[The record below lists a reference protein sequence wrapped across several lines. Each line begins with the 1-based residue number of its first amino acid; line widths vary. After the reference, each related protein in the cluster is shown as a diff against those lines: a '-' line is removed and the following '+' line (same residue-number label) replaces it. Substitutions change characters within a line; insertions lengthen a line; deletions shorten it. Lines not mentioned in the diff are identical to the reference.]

1 MGASGSGNTTLLH
14 VLAGLKVPTSGEVW
28 LGEREI
34 TWLSEPA
41 RAKLRRTEIGV
52 VFQEFNLV
60 PVLNVRDNLLLPL
73 RLAHKR
79 VDRGH
84 FDEAV
89 ETLGLGGRLH
99 HLSHEL
105 SGGQRQRV
113 AVGRAG
119 LARPAV
125 MFADEPTGS
134 LDSETGTEVLWLFR
148 RLVDEMGQTLML
160 ITHDER
166 AASFGD
172 NVIWMKDGRIVS

>member
-73 RLAHKR
+73 RLAHRK
-79 VDRGH
+79 VDCGH
-84 FDEAV
+84 FDEVV
-89 ETLGLGGRLH
+89 ETLGLGRRLR
-99 HLSHEL
+99 HLPHEL

-113 AVGRAG
+113 AIGRAV

-134 LDSETGTEVLWLFR
+134 LDSETGAEALRPFR
-148 RLVDEMGQTLML
+148 RLVDEMGQTLKP

-166 AASFGD
+166 AASLGD
-172 NVIWMKDGRIVS
+172 NFTRMKNGRIVS